1 MVLLRVKPD
10 EVGHP
15 LGQRSATFNIKRAT
29 LAPPTKQREKKPHR
43 QVMGWENV
51 WISNRIKLLVLYK
64 EEEFYSGQGH
74 FEWKVS
80 DILSC

>member
-29 LAPPTKQREKKPHR
+29 LAPCIVADHFYYK
-43 QVMGWENV
+43 G
-51 WISNRIKLLVLYK
+51 SCYLYS
-64 EEEFYSGQGH
+64 YT
-74 FEWKVS
+74 V
-80 DILSC
+80 I

>member
-29 LAPPTKQREKKPHR
+29 LAPPTKQREKKP
-43 QVMGWENV
+43 QAGNGVGECMD
-51 WISNRIKLLVLYK
+51 
-64 EEEFYSGQGH
+64 Q
-74 FEWKVS
+74 
-80 DILSC
+80 

>member
-29 LAPPTKQREKKPHR
+29 LAPPTKQKAT
-43 QVMGWENV
+43 
-51 WISNRIKLLVLYK
+51 
-64 EEEFYSGQGH
+64 
-74 FEWKVS
+74 
-80 DILSC
+80 